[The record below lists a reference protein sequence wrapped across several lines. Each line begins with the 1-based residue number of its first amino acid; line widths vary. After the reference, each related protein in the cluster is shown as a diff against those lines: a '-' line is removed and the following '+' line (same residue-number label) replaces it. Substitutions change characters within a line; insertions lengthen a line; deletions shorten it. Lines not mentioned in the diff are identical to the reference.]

1 MVYCVFIKWHGKG
14 LEIGIF
20 FFFFPNNNVS
30 CRDVR
35 PNRIYWAWG
44 PIGGHEV
51 VQGGVNIIRGVHVSK
66 GIG

>member
-20 FFFFPNNNVS
+20 FFFFPNKNVS

-35 PNRIYWAWG
+35 PNRIY
-44 PIGGHEV
+44 
-51 VQGGVNIIRGVHVSK
+51 
-66 GIG
+66 